1 MDAFRKSAN
10 KLREQVVK
18 QQHAV
23 LKQFAG
29 HGSGNDVIID
39 EAELQRHQQLEKL
52 YISTR
57 AAKHFQRE
65 VVRGV
70 EGLVSTGSKQSEVA
84 NKLADECRK
93 YGTEGPGVGGALSTA
108 SLQYGSAKIQM
119 EKERDTMQRVLST
132 QVAEP
137 LKAMV
142 MGAPLEDAR
151 QLTQRYDRLRQ
162 EAEAQVSEVNK
173 RRTREAGGVENVV
186 KLQAAE
192 QKMGELTSAMAV
204 LGKEAASAM
213 TAVEIQ
219 QQRLTLQ
226 RMIALVHAE
235 QAYHQRVAEILDQL
249 QDQLVSQLQKSEAT
263 IPSSGVAAADI
274 FIASPSF
281 EDANLGSDSAKSKR
295 SQSSNYFLAEVT
307 HPFEAESHGELSLAV
322 GDFVVV
328 RQVAPSGW
336 SEGECKGQ
344 AGWFPSSY
352 VEARQRMPGTKV
364 AEVVIDL

>member
-1 MDAFRKSAN
+1 MDAFRKSAH

-23 LKQFAG
+23 LKQFSG
-29 HGSGNDVIID
+29 HGSGNDVITD

-84 NKLADECRK
+84 LKLADECKR
-93 YGTEGPGVGGALSTA
+93 YGSEGPGAGGALSKA
-108 SLQYGSAKIQM
+108 SSQYGTAKIQM

-132 QVAEP
+132 QVSEP

-142 MGAPLEDAR
+142 TGAPLEDAR

-162 EAEAQVSEVNK
+162 EAEAQASEVNK
-173 RRTREAGGVENVV
+173 RRTREAGGVDNVV

-192 QKMGELTSAMAV
+192 QKMGELSSAMAV

-249 QDQLVSQLQKSEAT
+249 QDQLVSQLQKSEASV
-263 IPSSGVAAADI
+263 PSSGVAAADT
-274 FIASPSF
+274 FIAQN

-295 SQSSNYFLAEVT
+295 SHSSNYFLAEVT

-328 RQVAPSGW
+328 RQIAPSGW

-364 AEVVIDL
+364 AEAVTGL